1 MEFILGLVLGA
12 IFSPILI
19 KGFLVAKD
27 KLGKKLEDL

>member
-19 KGFLVAKD
+19 KVFKITKD
-27 KLGKKLEDL
+27 KLGKKLEDI